1 MFELLVKALVGA
13 VMVVVIQLLARTER
27 YYIAGLAPL
36 FPTFALISH
45 YIVGSEKTSDELKST
60 IVFSMFSLLP
70 YLCYLL
76 VLYFLVDRC
85 RLVVSLLGGTLA
97 WFVAAVGLILVWNR
111 M

>member
-13 VMVVVIQLLARTER
+13 VMVVVIQLLARTEN
-27 YYIAGLAPL
+27 YYIAGLVPL

-45 YIVGSEKTSDELKST
+45 YIVGSEKTTGELKST
-60 IVFSMFSLLP
+60 VVFGMFSLIP

-76 VLYFLVDRC
+76 TLYFLLDRC
-85 RLVVSLLGGTLA
+85 RLTLSLLGGALA
-97 WFVAAVGLILVWNR
+97 WFVAAVGVILVWNH

>member
-13 VMVVVIQLLARTER
+13 VMVVVIQLLAQTER

-45 YIVGSEKTSDELKST
+45 YIVGSEKTSNELKST
-60 IVFSMFSLLP
+60 ILFSMFSLIP

-85 RLVVSLLGGTLA
+85 RLTVSLLGGTLA
-97 WFVAAVGLILVWNR
+97 WFGAAVGLILIWNR